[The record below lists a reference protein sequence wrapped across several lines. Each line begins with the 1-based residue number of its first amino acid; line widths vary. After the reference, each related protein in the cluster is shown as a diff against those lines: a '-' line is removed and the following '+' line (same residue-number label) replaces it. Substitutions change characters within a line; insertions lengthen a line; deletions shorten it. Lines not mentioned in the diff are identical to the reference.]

1 VNGLNIGF
9 LERQSKMSD
18 DELIERVQKN
28 VESPTISTD
37 VGLEAAR
44 KFGETAEREN
54 VSWALAGGIAM
65 YLYGSPRLTKDVDII
80 ASNRLSLPEN
90 APLNIGGGSYTVE
103 IGKYKVAVD
112 WIVRN
117 DGYSKYY
124 RAALAEAVLLPN
136 GFRLVSPEWL
146 VILKMFAGRQ
156 KDYDDAAFLLG
167 QESLVD
173 RPKVKENITRVAGED
188 AWLATLSNFRRL
200 CNLADGKTNE
210 ASKYYDED

>member
-1 VNGLNIGF
+1 
-9 LERQSKMSD
+9 MSD

-37 VGLEAAR
+37 VGLEAALR
-44 KFGETAEREN
+44 FGKTAESEN
-54 VSWALAGGIAM
+54 VQWALAGGIAM

-80 ASNRLSLPEN
+80 ASNRLSLAEN
-90 APLNIGGGSYTVE
+90 APLNIGGSNYIIE

-117 DGYSKYY
+117 DGYAKYY
-124 RAALAEAVLLPN
+124 RAALTEAVSLPKN
-136 GFRLVSPEWL
+136 LRLITPEWL
-146 VILKMFAGRQ
+146 LILKMFAGRQ
-156 KDYDDAAFLLG
+156 KDYDDVVFLLG
-167 QESLVD
+167 QKDLVN
-173 RPKVKENITRVAGED
+173 RPKVKDNIVRVAGED

-210 ASKYYDED
+210 ASKYYNED